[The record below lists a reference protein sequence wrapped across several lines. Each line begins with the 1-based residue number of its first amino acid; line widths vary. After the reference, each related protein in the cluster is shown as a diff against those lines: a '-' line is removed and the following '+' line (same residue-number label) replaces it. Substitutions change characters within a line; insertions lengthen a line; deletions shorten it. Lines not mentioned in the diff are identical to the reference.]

1 MAALVSFTRSITSWK
16 TKHVKKQQIHTNTVP
31 VYIWL
36 YMYMAG
42 RQDGGLQVA
51 FWAKHQP
58 NTHIIQS
65 WITIIHYHPLPY
77 RKAQHCFA
85 SCPGLALAHVD
96 FRSRKWWAH
105 PAEWFH
111 IGLLGQSLNMSQDV
125 ARCLKFMPL
134 GGAFTSKDLF
144 GLSLLS
150 IRLTLAALAQW
161 AWTTNLPRAAQ
172 CTWP

>member
-1 MAALVSFTRSITSWK
+1 
-16 TKHVKKQQIHTNTVP
+16 
-31 VYIWL
+31 
-36 YMYMAG
+36 MYMAG

-85 SCPGLALAHVD
+85 SCPGLAQAHVG

-125 ARCLKFMPL
+125 SSLCRW
-134 GGAFTSKDLF
+134 AFTSWKRSNLAKICLAWAFYRFGWPWQPWHSGHEQRTCHVQPNARGPSLIKDWL
-144 GLSLLS
+144 
-150 IRLTLAALAQW
+150 
-161 AWTTNLPRAAQ
+161 
-172 CTWP
+172 